1 MRKIIRILEIPI
13 YLLVIAMAVYEIEVA
28 IGVSFFLVVVSIVR
42 LFVNTITYEFIYKK
56 QED

>member
-1 MRKIIRILEIPI
+1 MRKTIRILEIPI